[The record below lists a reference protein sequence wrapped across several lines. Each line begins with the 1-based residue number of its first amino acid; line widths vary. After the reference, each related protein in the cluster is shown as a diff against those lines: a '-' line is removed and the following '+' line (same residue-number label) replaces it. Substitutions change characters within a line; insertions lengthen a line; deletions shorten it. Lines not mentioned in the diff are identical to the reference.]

1 MSGFSDR
8 RHSTDGEFG
17 QRRMQN
23 AIGRHVWLRCS
34 DWEASEVL
42 ADHLN
47 EVLTLL
53 QTRGDL
59 TVRISK
65 EGLSDSSKWT

>member
-1 MSGFSDR
+1 
-8 RHSTDGEFG
+8 
-17 QRRMQN
+17 MQN

-42 ADHLN
+42 AGQLN

-53 QTRGDL
+53 GARSDL
-59 TVRISK
+59 TVRVSK

>member
-1 MSGFSDR
+1 
-8 RHSTDGEFG
+8 
-17 QRRMQN
+17 MQN

-34 DWEASEVL
+34 DWEANEVL
-42 ADHLN
+42 AGQLN

-53 QTRGDL
+53 GARSDL
-59 TVRISK
+59 TARVSK